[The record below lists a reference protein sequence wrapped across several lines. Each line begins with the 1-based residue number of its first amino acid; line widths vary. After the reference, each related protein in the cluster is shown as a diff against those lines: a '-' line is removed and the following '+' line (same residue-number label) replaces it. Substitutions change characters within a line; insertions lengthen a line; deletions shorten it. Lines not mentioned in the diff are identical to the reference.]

1 MFLVSRFETRAV
13 PGNAKP
19 ETRNAKSAHCAAF
32 YTEGMYKALSPGA
45 VGVKPANLDA
55 AIALAS
61 EHGFQGLEFNAR
73 EVAQLAEREGAAGVR
88 RCFERAG
95 LRPAGFGLPVDWRGD
110 EGKWQTGL
118 EELPRLA
125 AAAADLGA
133 TRCFTWIMPSSDER
147 PYEENY
153 RFHVERFTP
162 IARILA
168 QHQCRLGL
176 EFIGPKT
183 LRDARKYPFIYR
195 LHDTLTLGREI
206 GPNVALLLDSWH
218 WYTSGAGV
226 VDVETIKPDDVVY
239 VHVNDAPAGVPVDQ
253 QIDNVRALPGETGVI
268 DIVGFLR
275 ALNTIGYAGPLVAEP
290 FKKELAELPSDDAR
304 LERVSVSLDDVMR
317 RAGIA

>member
-1 MFLVSRFETRAV
+1 
-13 PGNAKP
+13 
-19 ETRNAKSAHCAAF
+19 
-32 YTEGMYKALSPGA
+32 MYKALSPGA

-61 EHGFQGLEFNAR
+61 KHEFQGLEFNAR
-73 EVAQLAEREGAAGVR
+73 EVAQLADQDSAASVR
-88 RCFERAG
+88 RRFEDAG
-95 LRPAGFGLPVDWRGD
+95 LRPAGFGLPVDWRTT
-110 EGKWQTGL
+110 EENWQRGRS
-118 EELPRLA
+118 ELPRLA
-125 AAAADLGA
+125 AAAAGLGA

-195 LHDTLTLGREI
+195 LHDMLALGKEI

-226 VDVETIKPDDVVY
+226 VDIQTIKPDEVVY
-239 VHVNDAPAGVPVDQ
+239 VHVNDAPSGVPVDEQ
-253 QIDNVRALPGETGVI
+253 VDNVRALPGETGVI

-275 ALNTIGYAGPLVAEP
+275 ALQTIGYTGPLVAEP
-290 FKKELAELPSDDAR
+290 FKKELNELPSDDAR
-304 LERVSVSLDDVMR
+304 LERVSASLDDIIT